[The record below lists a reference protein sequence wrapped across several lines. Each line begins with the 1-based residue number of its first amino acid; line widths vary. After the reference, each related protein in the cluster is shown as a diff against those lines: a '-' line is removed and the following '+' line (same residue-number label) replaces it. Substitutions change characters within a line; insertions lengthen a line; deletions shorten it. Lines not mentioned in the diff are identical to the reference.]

1 MKVLLSLLVCAA
13 VSARAQNP
21 PPPSQA
27 QAALQQALQQNPGL
41 GDVIRQRLQQ
51 SGMTPDQ
58 IRARLQA
65 SGYAANLLD
74 AYLGTAKPGEPA
86 AAPGAQELLAIQAL
100 GIPSITNQIVTLDT
114 GVVRVAGPP
123 SHV

>member
-41 GDVIRQRLQQ
+41 SDVIRQRLQQ
-51 SGMTPDQ
+51 SRLTPEQ
-58 IRARLQA
+58 IRARQPA
-65 SGYAANLLD
+65 SGYPANLLEG
-74 AYLGTAKPGEPA
+74 YLRSTTAG
-86 AAPGAQELLAIQAL
+86 LLA
-100 GIPSITNQIVTLDT
+100 
-114 GVVRVAGPP
+114 VARSAHSMPP
-123 SHV
+123 LSSVPL